1 MLSFWFNKWLDRGPL
16 RSLHVSSLNKWE
28 ESLLLKD
35 AISFKGLNWGRCS
48 FIFPNDLLL
57 EIKAS
62 PISFLAHSKDRI
74 S

>member
-28 ESLLLKD
+28 ESHLLKD
-35 AISFKGLNWGRCS
+35 AVSFKGLNWGRCS

-62 PISFLAHSKDRI
+62 PISFLAHSEDRI